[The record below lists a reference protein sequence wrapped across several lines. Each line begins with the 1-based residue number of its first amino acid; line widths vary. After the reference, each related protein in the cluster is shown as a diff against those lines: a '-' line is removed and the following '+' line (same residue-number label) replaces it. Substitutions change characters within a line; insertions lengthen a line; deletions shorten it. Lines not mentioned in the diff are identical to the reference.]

1 VNLKIVSLLPVI
13 LLCVSG
19 CGGKKPEAKA
29 TSKPPEKA
37 EIPPI
42 VNLES
47 GAADTFSSKLP
58 REKLWTIRWKQAQ
71 VRPDSESTGTG
82 SFEIVS
88 GEILEAEAVSNR
100 YEALQGKVDTAR
112 RTVELVGK
120 VKLTSTKVDA
130 VLTCDRVTY
139 RESDKI
145 VKATGNIR
153 VTSPQGELQMDGP
166 LWATPGLEKVG
177 SPEVFRK
184 L

>member
-1 VNLKIVSLLPVI
+1 MTPKLFPLLALI
-13 LLCVSG
+13 ALSSAG
-19 CGGKKPEAKA
+19 CGGKKSETRAQP
-29 TSKPPEKA
+29 KPAEKT
-37 EIPPI
+37 EIPPV

-47 GAADTFSSKLP
+47 GSADTFSSKLP

-71 VRPDSESTGTG
+71 VRPANESTGTG
-82 SFEIVS
+82 TFESVS
-88 GEILEAEAVSNR
+88 GEILEGDVVSNR
-100 YEALQGKVDTAR
+100 YEAQQGKVNTTE
-112 RTVELVGK
+112 RTVELIGNVR
-120 VKLTSTKVDA
+120 LTSAKVSA
-130 VLTCDRVTY
+130 VLTCDRVSY

-153 VTSPQGELQMDGP
+153 VTSPQGEIQMDGP

>member
-1 VNLKIVSLLPVI
+1 MKLSSLVLPT
-13 LLCVSG
+13 LLLICAIG
-19 CGGKKPEAKA
+19 CGGKKPDAKA
-29 TSKPPEKA
+29 PPKVPEKA

-47 GAADTFSSKLP
+47 GSADTFSSKLP

-71 VRPDSESTGTG
+71 VRPNTESTGTG
-82 SFEIVS
+82 SFETVS
-88 GEILEAEAVSNR
+88 GEILDGEAVSNR
-100 YEALQGKVDTAR
+100 YEAKQGKVNTSE
-112 RTVELVGK
+112 RTVELIGNVR
-120 VKLTSTKVDA
+120 LTSTKVDA
-130 VLTCDRVTY
+130 VLTCDRVSY

-145 VKATGNIR
+145 VKAMGNIR
-153 VTSPQGELQMDGP
+153 VTSPQGEIQMDGP